1 MPAAPGGR
9 RMIRPLEKRH
19 LGDIVRLYFHP
30 VSTTSRPVMLFAA
43 EHGQDLD
50 LKVVDLFT
58 GEHKQDANAAVNPS
72 QQVPVLEDGD
82 FRLTESSA
90 ILKYLADACNA
101 SSYPRDPKARA
112 RVNER
117 MDWLNTGFYRSYG
130 YDFVYPQLLPDHK
143 RADPAVQAATVEWG
157 REKSRRWLSILDRD
171 LIGADKDYLCGAEPT
186 IADFLGVSYVTLGE
200 VVRVDLSPYPNV
212 RAWLARMKALPS
224 WAPTFAAIDG
234 FGATLQ
240 REAMQA
246 V

>member
-1 MPAAPGGR
+1 M
-9 RMIRPLEKRH
+9 
-19 LGDIVRLYFHP
+19 RLYFHP

-117 MDWLNTGFYRSYG
+117 MDWLNTGFYRDFGYG
-130 YDFVYPQLLPDHK
+130 LIYPQVFPHLR
-143 RADPAVQAATVEWG
+143 RADETVQAGTVQWG
-157 REKSRRWLSILDRD
+157 RDKANAWLKVLDET
-171 LIGADKDYLCGAEPT
+171 LIGPANAYLCGNELT
-186 IADFLGVSYVTLGE
+186 IADYFGAAMLTLGE
-200 VVRVDLSPYPNV
+200 VIHLDYSAYPNIS
-212 RAWLARMKALPS
+212 RWLANMKAGPN
-224 WAPTFAAIDG
+224 WAKVNEPFYQYFVGPYKDQKFQG
-234 FGATLQ
+234 L
-240 REAMQA
+240 
-246 V
+246 